1 MQSLYLKIENTLKSN
16 LMVSVFTAVKV
27 LKLIN
32 KINSTVKFITV
43 LMKLVRIYVKV
54 EMYWLVMKLKI
65 ELASSSNLA
74 MQLTQ
79 VFHIMEVSIP

>member
-27 LKLIN
+27 LKSIN
-32 KINSTVKFITV
+32 KISFTVKFITV

-54 EMYWLVMKLKI
+54 ETYWLVMKLKT
-65 ELASSSNLA
+65 ELANSSNLA
-74 MQLTQ
+74 MQLTR
-79 VFHIMEVSIP
+79 VSHIMEVSIP